1 MLPPVLAV
9 SGISPAPVVA
19 VMAFGVLVA
28 IVGHLI
34 KVRYVVGTGLAILF
48 LATAAMLVGG
58 YAAFHDDPSDPRP
71 KLEEVGS

>member
-1 MLPPVLAV
+1 MLRPVLAV
-9 SGISPAPVVA
+9 SEISPAPVVA

-34 KVRYVVGTGLAILF
+34 KARYVVGTGLAILF
-48 LATAAMLVGG
+48 LATGAMLVGG
-58 YAAFHDDPSDPRP
+58 YAAFNDDPSDPRP